1 MTVKIIHKNSRVEF
15 KNATADQLEYGELA
29 LNYNESGP
37 YLQCKG
43 SDEEIVQLGGVY
55 ISASAPLN
63 PIPGKWWLNGDTLNV
78 YDGSQWVSIA
88 GDGSGGG
95 GGGDPVYDGQLTIQ
109 DEDGSTLGT
118 FTANQANNT
127 TITIPTSDFSGS
139 WNDLTD
145 KPTIG
150 DGRITIEESN
160 GNDLGEFTVNQV
172 GNLIITLPA
181 GASFSGSYDD
191 LTNKPTIGDG
201 KLTIINSDGTTAGEF
216 TANQIGDTDVNL
228 PAGFSG
234 SYDDLEDIPTT
245 FPPSYHV
252 HDYNDLTN
260 KPTIG
265 DGTITI
271 KDSDGASVGSFTVN
285 QEGNADIVLPQVL
298 IPDSLHPKGFINV
311 DERAPDNP
319 AHGDIYIQ
327 HKVDLSDGAANS
339 TFAPGIPFGTAVPE
353 GTFVMFGVDDLWHA
367 GGNANST
374 QVQADWTE
382 TDSTEPSFI
391 QNKPCVYECN
401 SYIQTLPV
409 LP

>member
-109 DEDGSTLGT
+109 DADGSTLGT

-201 KLTIINSDGTTAGEF
+201 KLTIKNSDGTTAGEF
-216 TANQIGDTDVNL
+216 TANQVGDTDVNL
-228 PAGFSG
+228 PESFGG
-234 SYDDLEDIPTT
+234 SWNDLTDKPTE
-245 FPPSYHV
+245 FPPSSHV
-252 HDYNDLTN
+252 HDYNDLLN

-285 QEGNADIVLPQVL
+285 QEGNTDISLPEVI
-298 IPDSLHPKGFINV
+298 IPESLHPKGFINV
-311 DERAPDNP
+311 DDPAPANP
-319 AHGDIYIQ
+319 EHGDIYIQ
-327 HKVDLSDGAANS
+327 HKIDLSDGVADAS
-339 TFAPGIPFGTAVPE
+339 FDPGIPTGTARRRRHLRYVR
-353 GTFVMFGVDDLWHA
+353 
-367 GGNANST
+367 
-374 QVQADWTE
+374 
-382 TDSTEPSFI
+382 
-391 QNKPCVYECN
+391 CR
-401 SYIQTLPV
+401 
-409 LP
+409 